1 MSYSESFPILY
12 FNMAGEMLYIID
24 QRLTAQNVETTKSV
38 KGKSQHRDD
47 MCVTIVNNANK
58 QNIDNRFNQYSFERY
73 CSGYVQPQIGEWSI
87 QTAQYDYVRYTSKY
101 IPKVGP
107 FFHNEIEWS
116 IDEQIIRS
124 NDNGRKISIV

>member
-1 MSYSESFPILY
+1 
-12 FNMAGEMLYIID
+12 MAGEMLYIID

-73 CSGYVQPQIGEWSI
+73 CSGYVQPQIGE
-87 QTAQYDYVRYTSKY
+87 
-101 IPKVGP
+101 
-107 FFHNEIEWS
+107 
-116 IDEQIIRS
+116 
-124 NDNGRKISIV
+124 